1 MRKDL
6 KLEQEEILEN
16 DSLEND
22 IKKLFSGYYN
32 TEKIIELKNEYMKI
46 KKGEK

>member
-6 KLEQEEILEN
+6 RLEKEEILEN

-22 IKKLFSGYYN
+22 MKKLFSGYY
-32 TEKIIELKNEYMKI
+32 TTKKIVELKNEYMKI